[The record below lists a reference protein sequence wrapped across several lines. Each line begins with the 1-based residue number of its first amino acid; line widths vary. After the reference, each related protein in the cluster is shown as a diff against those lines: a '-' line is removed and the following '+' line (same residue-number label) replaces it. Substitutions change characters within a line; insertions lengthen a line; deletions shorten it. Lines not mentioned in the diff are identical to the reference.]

1 MRRTKRGFT
10 LTEILIAMAIF
21 ALGGVSI
28 VGLFIANMRMAR
40 NAMDATRASE
50 IMRNVRALITSS
62 LSRPIAYGNDRTMY
76 RFDYPNTSLKFKPSV
91 LVDREGA
98 STVPPLSNEAKRAM
112 FGTLEENVVFF
123 ELPTRNFDA
132 TLWGNAQTRDEM
144 ATMLPD
150 EALSRSG
157 DRKFTAAPP
166 EVFRLVPDT
175 LRSSGITYG
184 YDSDD
189 RVFYTFDFAIHR
201 SVSRSSQ
208 SIDGGGQ
215 KTALDD
221 LYVVHL
227 RVYKGFEFASDYGG
241 EKQTN
246 KPFFEWDF
254 LIAAAK

>member
-1 MRRTKRGFT
+1 
-10 LTEILIAMAIF
+10 
-21 ALGGVSI
+21 
-28 VGLFIANMRMAR
+28 MRMAR

-50 IMRNVRALITSS
+50 IMRNVRALVTSS
-62 LSRPIAYGNDRTMY
+62 LSRPIGYGDDRIMY
-76 RFDYPNTSLKFKPSV
+76 RFDYPNSSLKFKPSV
-91 LVDREGA
+91 LVDREG
-98 STVPPLSNEAKRAM
+98 SESNPPMNDGAKRAM
-112 FGTLEENVVFF
+112 YGTLEENVVFF

-132 TLWGNAQTRDEM
+132 TLWGNAQSRDDM

-150 EALSRSG
+150 EALGRNG
-157 DRKFTAAPP
+157 DRKFTGAPP
-166 EVFRLVPDT
+166 EVFRLVPDA
-175 LRSSGITYG
+175 LRSSGVTYG

-201 SVSRSSQ
+201 SVSRSST
-208 SIDGGGQ
+208 SVDGGGQ
-215 KTALDD
+215 KAALDD

-246 KPFFEWDF
+246 RPFFEWDF